1 MTMTQAQNQVVTPE
15 AVPLEL
21 ETANI
26 GSRFLA
32 IAIDWTIQG
41 VTLFGLLM
49 GVTALLGATNADVGT
64 GIAVALFF
72 LLTFAVLW
80 GYPTVM
86 EALWRGRSLGKAA
99 LGLRVVTV
107 EGAPVRFRHAAIR
120 ATLGFVDFLLTSGG
134 AAVISML
141 LTRRSQ
147 RLGDLVAGTIV
158 LRERTGLRA
167 PVAVEFPVPAG
178 LEAYAQTV
186 DVARVTA
193 DDYSTAR
200 AFLLRAGDLHPSIR
214 YDLARRVADAVA
226 AHVQPKPPL
235 GVPPETFLLCIAAVY
250 QHRQARQVRAPA
262 YAPPSIAHQLP
273 PVAPPAGNAG
283 QEGDFSPLA

>member
-1 MTMTQAQNQVVTPE
+1 MTMAQAQNQQAWHQVVTPE

-21 ETANI
+21 DTANI

-32 IAIDWTIQG
+32 VMIDWLIQG
-41 VTLFGLLM
+41 STLFALIVGL
-49 GVTALLGATNADVGT
+49 TALAGATNASFGA

-72 LLTFAVLW
+72 LLTFIVLW
-80 GYPTVM
+80 GYPTTM
-86 EALWRGRSLGKAA
+86 ETLWRGRTIGKAA

-120 ATLGFVDFLLTSGG
+120 ATLGLVDFLLTSGAG
-134 AAVISML
+134 AVICVL

-147 RLGDLVAGTIV
+147 RLGDLVAGTVV

-178 LEAYAQTV
+178 LEAYAQTL

-193 DDYSTAR
+193 DDYRAAR
-200 AFLLRAGDLHPSIR
+200 TFLLRAPSLAPAVR
-214 YDLARRVADAVA
+214 YDLALRVAEPVSRRV
-226 AHVQPKPPL
+226 QPAPPA
-235 GVPPETFLLCIAAVY
+235 GVPPETFLLCVAAVY
-250 QHRQARQVRAPA
+250 QHRQARPGPVPA
-262 YAPPSIAHQLP
+262 YPPSSRH
-273 PVAPPAGNAG
+273 
-283 QEGDFSPLA
+283 EDGDFSPLT

>member
-1 MTMTQAQNQVVTPE
+1 MTMAQAQNQVVTPE

-21 ETANI
+21 ESANI

-32 IAIDWTIQG
+32 VAIDWTIQG
-41 VTLFGLLM
+41 ISLFGLLM
-49 GVTALLGATNADVGT
+49 GVTALIGATNAELGT
-64 GIAVALFF
+64 GIALALFF

-86 EALWRGRSLGKAA
+86 ETLWRGRTLGKAA

-134 AAVISML
+134 AAVISVL

-147 RLGDLVAGTIV
+147 RLGDLVAGTVV

-167 PVAVEFPVPAG
+167 PMAVEFPVPAG

-193 DDYSTAR
+193 EEYGMVR
-200 AFLLRAGDLHPSIR
+200 AFLLRAGDLQPPVR

-226 AHVQPKPPL
+226 VHVQPRPPL
-235 GVPPETFLLCIAAVY
+235 GVPPEAFLLCIAAVY
-250 QHRQARQVRAPA
+250 QRRQARQTPQPA
-262 YAPPSIAHQLP
+262 YVP
-273 PVAPPAGNAG
+273 PVAHATPPLASPVGHDG
-283 QEGDFSPLA
+283 QEGDFTPLA

>member
-1 MTMTQAQNQVVTPE
+1 MAQAQNQVVTPE

-32 IAIDWTIQG
+32 VAIDWVIQG
-41 VTLFGLLM
+41 VSLFGLLM
-49 GVTALLGATNADVGT
+49 GVTALLGATNADLGV

-86 EALWRGRSLGKAA
+86 ETLWRGRSLGKAA

-120 ATLGFVDFLLTSGG
+120 ATLGLIDFLLTSGG
-134 AAVISML
+134 AAVISVL
-141 LTRRSQ
+141 LTQRSQ
-147 RLGDLVAGTIV
+147 RLGDLVAGTVV

-167 PVAVEFPVPAG
+167 PVAVEFSVPPG

-186 DVARVTA
+186 DVARMTA
-193 DDYSTAR
+193 DDYGTVR
-200 AFLLRAGDLHPSIR
+200 AFLLRAGDLQPYVR

-235 GVPPETFLLCIAAVY
+235 GVPPEAFLLCVAAVY
-250 QHRQARQVRAPA
+250 QRRQARQAPVPA
-262 YAPPSIAHQLP
+262 YAPQDFAPT
-273 PVAPPAGNAG
+273 APPATPPVSHGSRG
-283 QEGDFSPLA
+283 SDFSPLA